1 MQLRLPPVFLC
12 IVSCAFSA
20 ERPNVPAIRLN
31 PAALEFAQQLI
42 REGRVVLDGK
52 GAWAGH
58 RPSPREENEFIR
70 LHGLGQ
76 YAKWHLGIDRRHGE
90 ETKTHH
96 KFPFGDFTAL
106 HRCGLLAVKA
116 RAHEYGYAEIE
127 IAADELLSRIEI
139 KRPTRRETHR
149 LIPVN
154 RRCSRLRELP
164 RPVHQSPPATFREWQ
179 SPPFL
184 GPFP

>member
-1 MQLRLPPVFLC
+1 MQLRLPLVFLC

-58 RPSPREENEFIR
+58 RPSRREENEFIR

-76 YAKWHLGIDRRHGE
+76 YANWHLGIDRRHEE
-90 ETKTHH
+90 ETKAHH

-116 RAHEYGYAEIE
+116 RAHEYRFADIE
-127 IAADELLSRIEI
+127 NAAADLLGMINSRNPRGQ
-139 KRPTRRETHR
+139 KR
-149 LIPVN
+149 VD
-154 RRCSRLRELP
+154 
-164 RPVHQSPPATFREWQ
+164 
-179 SPPFL
+179 
-184 GPFP
+184 

>member
-1 MQLRLPPVFLC
+1 MQLRLPLVFLC

-42 REGRVVLDGK
+42 KEGRVVLDGK

-70 LHGLGQ
+70 LNGLGQ

-139 KRPTRRETHR
+139 KRPTR
-149 LIPVN
+149 
-154 RRCSRLRELP
+154 
-164 RPVHQSPPATFREWQ
+164 
-179 SPPFL
+179 
-184 GPFP
+184 